1 MGLVYSKLILD
12 AFQDE
17 AELLKIWHRVLLEHL
32 KVALV
37 LVGLQNPVHDK
48 LIALISK
55 LDFIILF
62 NSTQNP

>member
-32 KVALV
+32 QVALV